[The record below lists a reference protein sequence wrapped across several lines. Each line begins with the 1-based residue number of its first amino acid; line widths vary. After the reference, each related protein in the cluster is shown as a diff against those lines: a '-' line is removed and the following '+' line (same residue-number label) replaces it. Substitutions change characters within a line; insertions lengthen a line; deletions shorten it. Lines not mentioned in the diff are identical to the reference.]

1 MRTRRGGLGPRR
13 SRQTSRVLD
22 GPALAGL
29 KSVLE
34 AHTTLRISED
44 DRLTYFAT
52 FQEGFD
58 RAAAATGGPIDYVY
72 DIGGHS
78 VRMRF
83 AGKGL
88 VPHLTPAFAHLRGGQ
103 TVSPD
108 LTICLWDSVTTD
120 TPPPLLLSSLLYL
133 LELRWFELRSNR
145 REIKGYHSD
154 RIRTMFHFG
163 PNILSAMDTNENI
176 AIYWIWDA
184 RATPYY
190 EKGYP
195 LTKILNWWTENRSLQ
210 CVHAAAIGTP
220 QGGVLLAGKSG
231 SGKSTTS
238 LLCLNSELSYV
249 SDDTSL
255 VAWNP
260 EPYVFSLYNTAK
272 LMSLE
277 LLPHLEG
284 CVTNREWGNGEK
296 ALIFLHEHF
305 PDKLVRGF
313 PLKGILLPKVSGQPR
328 TVLRDASPA
337 AALKAL
343 APSTI
348 YQLAGSGQQ
357 ELTKMARLVRQ
368 VPSYHLELGTDL
380 REIPDVI
387 MKVVSS

>member
-1 MRTRRGGLGPRR
+1 
-13 SRQTSRVLD
+13 
-22 GPALAGL
+22 
-29 KSVLE
+29 VLE
-34 AHTTLRISED
+34 AHTTLQVNED

-58 RAAAATGGPIDYVY
+58 RAASAAGGSIEHVY
-72 DIGGHS
+72 NIGGHS

-83 AGKGL
+83 AGEGL
-88 VPHLTPAFAHLRGGQ
+88 VPHLTPAFAHLRGGD
-103 TVSPD
+103 TVGAD

-120 TPPPLLLSSLLYL
+120 TPPPLFLSSLLYL
-133 LELRWFELRSNR
+133 LELRWFELLSSR

-163 PNILSAMDTNENI
+163 PNILSAMDTKENV
-176 AIYWIWDA
+176 AIYWIRDA
-184 RATPYY
+184 RATPSY

-195 LTKILNWWTENRSLQ
+195 LTKILNWWTEGRSLQ
-210 CVHAAAIGTP
+210 CVHAAAIGAP
-220 QGGVLLAGKSG
+220 RGGVLLAGKSG

-272 LMSLE
+272 LMSLK
-277 LLPHLEG
+277 LLPHLEA
-284 CVTNREWGNGEK
+284 CVTNREWGDGEK

-305 PDKLVRGF
+305 PQKLVRGF
-313 PLKGILLPKVSGQPR
+313 PLKGILLLNVSGQPR
-328 TVLRDASPA
+328 TVLREASPF

-357 ELTKMARLVRQ
+357 ELTKMSRLVRQ
-368 VPSYHLELGTDL
+368 VPCYHLELGTDL

-387 MKVVSS
+387 MKVVSG